1 MQPSST
7 LRDLGVLCAY
17 DPADLTHEL
26 YNSTQ
31 AAGNRDQ
38 AVNANK
44 FVTPTVANGHV
55 YVSGNGAVDVYGLL
69 TP

>member
-1 MQPSST
+1 MIRRTSRMSCT
-7 LRDLGVLCAY
+7 D
-17 DPADLTHEL
+17 
-26 YNSTQ
+26 STQ